1 MSNIDKKDIRRFSL
15 IAACLIISFLI
26 NGRPARSSYA
36 VMTLED
42 YILKSK
48 IILTGKAIEKGSE
61 PIKSKENGIGW
72 TDFYSLK
79 IEVSE
84 VMKGKIFDK
93 HVTLIF
99 PVTKLRPGVGIAG
112 SLYVHTELEE
122 MGKDRI
128 WFLAESNVEEDCY
141 RKVTIQSL
149 SSYSLVNTSLRILK
163 MNESEQITELIKM
176 LDSPNNSFVLTA
188 LDMLSRRKA
197 NAAVGP
203 LISMLDV
210 KDKKTRDKV
219 YKALLHIN
227 DDAGN
232 LKLIQVIEK
241 CLKSE
246 IDSDIMSTII
256 GNFRDRRV
264 IPVLMDA
271 LYQPELYF
279 KATVIA
285 KLGNF
290 RATEATE
297 VLLPFLGDSDPYM
310 RNLTYE
316 ALGKIGDPKALP
328 HLKEALK
335 RAPKTE
341 RKNIKMAVK
350 KIRKKAIFENMVRP
364 AGFEPMGPSDS

>member
-1 MSNIDKKDIRRFSL
+1 MNFITGFGKG
-15 IAACLIISFLI
+15 ISQ
-26 NGRPARSSYA
+26 R
-36 VMTLED
+36 
-42 YILKSK
+42 
-48 IILTGKAIEKGSE
+48 
-61 PIKSKENGIGW
+61 
-72 TDFYSLK
+72 
-79 IEVSE
+79 
-84 VMKGKIFDK
+84 
-93 HVTLIF
+93 
-99 PVTKLRPGVGIAG
+99 
-112 SLYVHTELEE
+112 
-122 MGKDRI
+122 
-128 WFLAESNVEEDCY
+128 
-141 RKVTIQSL
+141 
-149 SSYSLVNTSLRILK
+149 
-163 MNESEQITELIKM
+163 
-176 LDSPNNSFVLTA
+176 NSMFFLTA